1 MSSPSAGAPAL
12 LRTDR
17 VSRLYRDGRVEAL
30 VDVSL
35 EILRGEYLA
44 IMGPSGSGKSTL
56 LNLLGALDRPT
67 RGEVY
72 FEDRALGSM
81 RSLDTY
87 RAEKLGFVFQSFY
100 LLPTLTASQ
109 NVQIPMFE
117 TRLTAAERSRKAV
130 EILELVG
137 MGHRSGHVP
146 AELSVGERQRVAVA
160 RALANGP
167 LLLLADEPTGNLDS
181 KTAAGIFDLFER
193 LHREHGM
200 TIVLVTHDPGLAART
215 ERIVRMQ
222 DGRILDSRDQCS
234 GK

>member
-1 MSSPSAGAPAL
+1 MSDSAAGAPVL

-17 VSRLYRDGRVEAL
+17 LSKLYRDGRVEAL

-35 EILRGEYLA
+35 EILRGEYVA
-44 IMGPSGSGKSTL
+44 VMGPSGSGKSTL
-56 LNLLGALDRPT
+56 LNILGALDRPT
-67 RGEVY
+67 QGEVY
-72 FEDRALGSM
+72 FEGQPLGSM
-81 RSLDTY
+81 RSLDSY
-87 RAEKLGFVFQSFY
+87 RAEKLGFIFQSFY

-117 TRLTAAERSRKAV
+117 TRLSAAQRARKAAEM
-130 EILELVG
+130 LELVG

-146 AELSVGERQRVAVA
+146 AELSVGERQRVAIA

-193 LHREHGM
+193 LHREHRM

-222 DGRILDSRDQCS
+222 DGRILPNSDQCS
-234 GK
+234 P

>member
-1 MSSPSAGAPAL
+1 MSDPAAGAAVL
-12 LRTDR
+12 LRAEQ
-17 VSRLYRDGRVEAL
+17 VSKLYRDGRVEAL

-35 EILRGEYLA
+35 EIPRGQYLA

-56 LNLLGALDRPT
+56 LNMLGALDRPT

-72 FEDRALGSM
+72 FEGQPLGGM
-81 RSLDTY
+81 KSLDGY
-87 RAEKLGFVFQSFY
+87 RAEKLGFIFQSFC

-117 TRLTAAERSRKAV
+117 TRLTAVQRTAKAAEL
-130 EILELVG
+130 LELVG
-137 MGHRSGHVP
+137 MGHRAGHVP
-146 AELSVGERQRVAVA
+146 GELSVGERQRVAIA

-193 LHREHGM
+193 LHRERRM
-200 TIVLVTHDPGLAART
+200 TIVLVTHDSGLAGRA

-222 DGRILDSRDQCS
+222 DGRIVTAS
-234 GK
+234 G

>member
-1 MSSPSAGAPAL
+1 MSDPAGAPVL

-17 VSRLYRDGRVEAL
+17 VSKLYRDGRVEAL

-35 EILRGEYLA
+35 EILRGEYVA
-44 IMGPSGSGKSTL
+44 VMGPSGSGKSTL

-67 RGEVY
+67 QGEVY
-72 FEDRALGSM
+72 FEGQALGSM
-81 RSLDTY
+81 KTLDGY
-87 RAEKLGFVFQSFY
+87 RAEKLGFIFQSFY

-117 TRLTAAERSRKAV
+117 TRLTAFERVRKAA

-146 AELSVGERQRVAVA
+146 SELSVGERQRVAIG

-167 LLLLADEPTGNLDS
+167 ALLLADEPTGNLDS

-193 LHREHGM
+193 LHREHRM

-215 ERIVRMQ
+215 ERIVRVQ
-222 DGRILDSRDQCS
+222 DGRLLPP
-234 GK
+234 